1 MPRSKRRMR
10 PRIPPDGFAS
20 PRFTRLSMENAI
32 FTPQKHV
39 VFTFGA
45 VPDAPY
51 LGTTGMG
58 PCVGL
63 ALHHKAS
70 RSAAAC
76 HFDSD
81 AVGTSKFDAYEV
93 SNAVISRFKK
103 GVGQTI
109 TKAYVMLGS
118 GPVASSAQLISY
130 LGDACEDHGL
140 TIEYYRA
147 GTGDWGLNTTTGKMY
162 GCAVPGLNYN
172 GDRGKVNF
180 KSIAMRSKGSP
191 GKVVI
196 SRLETP
202 LAATLKY
209 KPWDQL

>member
-1 MPRSKRRMR
+1 MPRRRLR
-10 PRIPPDGFAS
+10 ARIPPDGFAR
-20 PRFTRLSMENAI
+20 PGFTKLSMENSI

-45 VPDAPY
+45 VPEAPY
-51 LGTTGMG
+51 LGTTGMA
-58 PCVGL
+58 PCVGF

-93 SNAVISRFKK
+93 GNAVINRFIK

-109 TKAYVMLGS
+109 DKACIILGS
-118 GPVASSAQLISY
+118 APDETSDKLVSY
-130 LGDACEDHGL
+130 LGDACEDHGI

-147 GTGDWGLNTTTGKMY
+147 GMGDWGLNTATGKMY
-162 GCAVPGLNYN
+162 GCAVPGLDYN
-172 GDRGKVNF
+172 GDKGKVCF

-191 GKVVI
+191 DKVVI

-209 KPWDQL
+209 KPWNQL